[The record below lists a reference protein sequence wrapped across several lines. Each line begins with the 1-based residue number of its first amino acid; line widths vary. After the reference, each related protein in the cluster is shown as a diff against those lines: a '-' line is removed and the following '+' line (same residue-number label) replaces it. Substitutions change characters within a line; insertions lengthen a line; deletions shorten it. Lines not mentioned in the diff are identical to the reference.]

1 MATSGT
7 AARERD
13 RDPAAQLWQ
22 GGEGVN
28 WGGIRLTTARPAPP
42 HGTAR
47 PLHADTKKRPSDRSS
62 WPTADVRSHGHGGL
76 AAAAAT
82 LNCLAVQESL
92 CSEPSCRRGL
102 SWMWWVRLTRR
113 PSSDSVS

>member
-76 AAAAAT
+76 AAAAAQPQGG
-82 LNCLAVQESL
+82 LRNQRKL
-92 CSEPSCRRGL
+92 CCC
-102 SWMWWVRLTRR
+102 
-113 PSSDSVS
+113 